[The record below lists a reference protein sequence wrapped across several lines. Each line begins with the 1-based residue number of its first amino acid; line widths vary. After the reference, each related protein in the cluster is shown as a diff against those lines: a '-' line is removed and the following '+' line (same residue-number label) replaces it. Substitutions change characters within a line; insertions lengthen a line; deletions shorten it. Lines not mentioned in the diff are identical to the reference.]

1 MGLRFDPVGG
11 GQFKQLVKQVIEAE
25 RAPVKQLESRKTREE
40 AKIKLFQ
47 DFKSKFNNIQKS
59 IDDISS
65 MKKLREFKVD
75 LGDGSSQMSITID
88 KEKAEPGTYEIEVD
102 KLARRSSVITNGFV
116 DPDEKALGIG
126 FVVMNL
132 PDGETKEIF
141 VDSDTASL
149 NGIAKAINSQAES
162 PVQAAVIRDAK
173 EPDAPWK
180 LLLTAKKDGAE
191 QNIEFPELYFL
202 DGDEDIYIDNDH
214 SSENLQL
221 KLDGF
226 EVEMASNKVNDFL
239 PGVNAHFKQAKP
251 GQPFFLTITEDHQ
264 KVAAKIKAVVDQ
276 VNSIFEFIYKQNAID
291 EKTDTRTTFAGD
303 TSLQTIEYRLRN
315 LMHEGFP
322 VKLSEDGED
331 YRLVFLSDLGIEFAK
346 NGQLTIKDDKLNA
359 VLEKDYAGAS
369 EAITGERGFAYQ
381 LREVFSIYTRPGNG
395 LLATREQGL
404 RRRVTELDRQIENKE
419 RVLERRS
426 QAITEQFSRLQ
437 GNLANMQ
444 RQQAQLSATL
454 GGGGGNPIAQLL
466 GG

>member
-25 RAPVKQLESRKTREE
+25 RAPIKQLETRKARED

-47 DFKSKFNNIQKS
+47 DFKNKFSGIQKS
-59 IDDISS
+59 IDEIAT
-65 MKKLREFKVD
+65 MKRLREFKVD
-75 LGDGSSQMSITID
+75 LGDGTNQMSITID
-88 KEKAEPGTYEIEVD
+88 KEKAEPGSYEIEID

-126 FVVMNL
+126 FIVMNM
-132 PDGETKEIF
+132 PDGETKEVF
-141 VDSDTASL
+141 VDSDASSL
-149 NGIAKAINSQAES
+149 NGVAKAINAQSES
-162 PVQAAVIRDAK
+162 PVQASVIRDAK

-202 DGDEDIYIDNDH
+202 DGDEDIYINDDH
-214 SSENLQL
+214 ASGNLQL

-226 EVEMASNKVNDFL
+226 EVEMSSNHVNDFL

-251 GQPFFLTITEDHQ
+251 DQPFFLTITEDHQ
-264 KVAAKIKAVVDQ
+264 KVAGKIKTVVDQ
-276 VNSIFEFIYKQNAID
+276 VNSIFDFIYKQNAID

-315 LMHEGFP
+315 LLHEGFP
-322 VKLSEDGED
+322 VKVSEESEE
-331 YRLVFLSDLGIEFAK
+331 YRIMFLSDLGIEFGK
-346 NGQLTIKDDKLNA
+346 NGQLSIKEEKLQKT
-359 VLEKDYAGAS
+359 LEKDYMGAS
-369 EAITGERGFAYQ
+369 EAITGEHGFATQ
-381 LREVFSIYTRPGNG
+381 LREVFAVYTRPGNG

-404 RRRVTELDRQIENKE
+404 RRRMTELDRQIENKE
-419 RVLERRS
+419 RLAERRA
-426 QAITEQFSRLQ
+426 QAVTEQFSRLQ

-444 RQQAQLSATL
+444 RQQSQLSATL
-454 GGGGGNPIAQLL
+454 GGGGGNPISQLL